1 MTGTI
6 DPDQAAQLLGISLS
20 EVRALVKARVIP
32 KVNKHKFVSSPSPA
46 SSKNR
51 AFDMPSERPPRW
63 PCG

>member
-32 KVNKHKFVSSPSPA
+32 KVNLAGELQEPGLRQA
-46 SSKNR
+46 
-51 AFDMPSERPPRW
+51 E
-63 PCG
+63 